1 MIFDIQYVRPGR
13 RRLHHEARNDGNS
26 GINIQNGL
34 LSSLSL
40 SDKLLEIF
48 LNFQIGS
55 DVQLPEDEATPE
67 KRTDKIFN
75 LMDKNRD
82 GKLSME
88 EFLEVKLFLLKQ
100 YFS

>member
-1 MIFDIQYVRPGR
+1 MYD
-13 RRLHHEARNDGNS
+13 LDGDGYITRQEMMEIVAS
-26 GINIQNGL
+26 IYKMVCCP
-34 LSSLSL
+34 LSL

-88 EFLEVKLFLLKQ
+88 EFLEVKLFLLTI
-100 YFS
+100 FFLII